1 MRRLFVVAAW
11 MLATLNLIAQSL
23 SGSVYDA
30 NSNLPLPG
38 ATILLKGTSLGT
50 ISSTDGSFTL
60 RPSGNPP
67 FTLVVSMVG
76 YESQEIEAQIG
87 TSTKS
92 TFKKAAKGSTR
103 W

>member
-38 ATILLKGTSLGT
+38 ATILLKGPQPVGT
-50 ISSTDGSFTL
+50 PFHPALMAAEERRSKFFFTL
-60 RPSGNPP
+60 RPSGRPP
-67 FTLVVSMVG
+67 LATLAVLT
-76 YESQEIEAQIG
+76 IP
-87 TSTKS
+87 
-92 TFKKAAKGSTR
+92 
-103 W
+103 